1 MSRVK
6 FAKYDPYATMYEDLE
21 KCMELY
27 EEAYLD
33 PAFQRKG
40 GLEHNSGWNLTGSQ
54 SFLTNHIAGET
65 GNFILLVDCF
75 EALKYAKEQEDQ
87 ESIDYYESVLAR
99 QILRALDDKQHSLEN
114 AKYLIVDGNNTAS
127 TIYWYAKDR
136 FKARVFGSKKLRL
149 YSELKEKEQRDYL
162 RQHYCEVIIL
172 RRISRPQVS
181 ALFYHLNQSTQL
193 NNQEGRQ
200 CQWGD
205 LSDFCRDTPNS
216 YLDVFKTGPTGSVKA
231 IDKRA
236 HEEWFASVAL
246 YEDFEGLTNMKKK
259 ALDKWYEGQTFNK
272 KGTAKRCKLIL
283 QEMNKMLKPTPYS
296 RGFSKGKLHVVWRF
310 VSMLLDDGYQIVD
323 HEAMGKL
330 IYEHIAKNSVSFSKR
345 SFTEKEK
352 PFLNWNHWVKFWNRE
367 AEANRL
373 DAYYLNYIGVN
384 EAKWVTKGLIKR
396 IRSSKN
402 SFTFKQKLEAYV
414 LQRGKDR
421 FGKKLEIYDLLNGNL
436 HADHV
441 TPVSQGGETSLPNLE
456 ITTSEYNL
464 KKGATTAEPHFPH
477 QLVDI
482 VPGVEYNK
490 NS

>member
-6 FAKYDPYATMYEDLE
+6 FGNYDPHPSMYEDLE

-27 EEAYLD
+27 EQAYLD

-54 SFLTNHIAGET
+54 SFIANKIAGET

-87 ESIDYYESVLAR
+87 DSIDYFESVVAR
-99 QILRALDDKQHSLEN
+99 QILRSEGDTQYSLEN

-162 RQHYCEVIIL
+162 REHYCEVIVL
-172 RRISRPQVS
+172 RRISRPEVS
-181 ALFYHLNQSTQL
+181 SLFYHLNQSTQL
-193 NNQEGRQ
+193 NNQESRQ

-216 YLDVFKTGPTGSVKA
+216 YLDVFKPGPMGSQVS

-246 YEDFEGLTNMKKK
+246 YEDLDGFTNMKKK
-259 ALDKWYEGQTFNK
+259 ALDKWYADQTFNK

-296 RGFSKGKLHVVWRF
+296 RGFSKGKLHVVWRI

-330 IYEHIAKNSVSFSKR
+330 IYTHMANVSVTYKNR

-352 PFLNWNHWVKFWNRE
+352 PIENWNHWVKFWNRE
-367 AEANRL
+367 PEANRL
-373 DAYYLNYIGVN
+373 DAYYLNYIGMN
-384 EAKWVTKGLIKR
+384 EKKWETKGLIKR
-396 IRSSKN
+396 IRTSKN

-421 FGKKLEIYDLLNGNL
+421 FGKKLDIYDLLNGSL

-441 TPVSQGGETSLPNLE
+441 KPVSKGGETSLANME

-477 QLVDI
+477 QLADTI
-482 VPGVEYNK
+482 TRAGHNK
-490 NS
+490 GS